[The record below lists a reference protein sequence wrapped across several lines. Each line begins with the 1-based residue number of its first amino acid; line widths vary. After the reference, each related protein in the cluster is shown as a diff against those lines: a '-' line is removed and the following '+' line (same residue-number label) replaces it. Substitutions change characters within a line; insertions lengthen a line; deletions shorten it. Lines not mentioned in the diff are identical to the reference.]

1 MRSARSGVVSLIVLW
16 SSWLFGSGAAHADSV
31 SSGVFVR
38 ADSDHTMVVSPRAH
52 LSKTVVDTTVF
63 DVSYA
68 ADIWTSASVDIRA
81 SATKP
86 VTEQRDELD
95 TSVSHSWDDLT
106 LTGAYRYSV
115 EHDYVSHGVTASG
128 SLDLAQNN
136 TRLGANAFAFID
148 SVGRAGTPTFHR
160 GLTTAGAR
168 LSFTQILGV
177 KTLGQLSYELGHL
190 QGYQASPY
198 RMVGFGG
205 TGFGC
210 ERSQSLCLLEHEPE
224 RRTRHALALMLRH
237 ALSDTFSA
245 GVSYRMYVDDWGL
258 LSHTLS
264 AQLAWMLSELTQIT
278 LQYRFYTQTGVDFYR
293 MIYPVEASAG
303 AYTTRDREQ
312 SPMHDQRLGLELQQ
326 LFAIDERGTKL
337 ALRANVGGLEY
348 DYRAFA
354 GLSRVRALEVTFALG
369 LEQ

>member
-1 MRSARSGVVSLIVLW
+1 VRSRVLGFLLSCCGWLLASGSAR
-16 SSWLFGSGAAHADSV
+16 ADGL

-38 ADSDHTMVVSPRAH
+38 TDNDHTVVVSPRAH
-52 LSKTVVDTTVF
+52 VSKTVADTTVV

-95 TSVSHSWDDLT
+95 AAVGHSWDDLT
-106 LTGAYRYSV
+106 VTGAYRYSI
-115 EHDYVSHGVTASG
+115 EHDYVSHGVTATG

-136 TRLGANAFAFID
+136 TTLAASAFAFFDNI
-148 SVGRAGTPTFHR
+148 GRAGAPTFHR
-160 GLTTAGAR
+160 DLTTAGAR
-168 LSFTQILGV
+168 ATFTQVLGV

-210 ERSQSLCLLEHEPE
+210 EGSKGLCLAEHEPE
-224 RRTRHALALMLRH
+224 RRTRHAMALVLRH
-237 ALSDTFSA
+237 AISEAFSA
-245 GVSYRMYVDDWGL
+245 GVSYRLYLDDWGL
-258 LSHTLS
+258 ISHTLS

-278 LQYRFYTQTGVDFYR
+278 LHYRFYIQGGVDFYR
-293 MIYPVEASAG
+293 MIYPVEASSG
-303 AYTTRDREQ
+303 AFTTRDREQ
-312 SPMHDQRLGLELQQ
+312 SPMHDQRIGLELQQ
-326 LFAIDERGTKL
+326 LFPIDERGTRL
-337 ALRANVGGLEY
+337 ALRASVGGLQY
-348 DYRAFA
+348 DYSAFA
-354 GLSRVRALEVTFALG
+354 GLRSVRALEVSFALG
-369 LEQ
+369 LEN